1 MADITARAILIDKMT
16 PALKKIGESADKVGK
31 GVKGKFS
38 EANAQVK
45 GLGSSMISL
54 KGAFVG
60 LAVAGVGVFA
70 KSILSAGSEMEKLET
85 QFKVLLGDMDSA
97 KARMQELS
105 KFAQTTPFQ
114 LTEVAGAS
122 RILQTLGGNLLA
134 TGEGLRMVGDASAIS
149 GESFENLAVHIGRAY
164 SGLQANR
171 PIGES
176 MARLQELGLVT
187 GETRNKIEALT
198 KSAKGKEAWKLLEK
212 ELSKTK
218 GGMNELSQTLG
229 GLVST
234 LKDQFQGVLRE
245 LGSGGFFDS
254 IKSGLKSVVGVM
266 NELLD
271 SGFFARMGAGFE
283 FLMGAFTSFS
293 RVVDLGVSS
302 LMLTLG
308 KWAEWSIIVYE
319 NILKAMPSKFVPDSW
334 IKNLESA
341 RVSVDKFNE
350 KFMAGMRDSEEALT
364 DNLAEMSRGWDK
376 MVNGVPV
383 KKYKEKTQATTKATK
398 DMKNQTLK
406 ELREL
411 QEREKAILEER
422 NQIKKD
428 ALILEGEVR
437 DREIE
442 KRFIQLDE
450 EVEKHKESQKEITEN
465 ERLESEKRK
474 ALRQA
479 EWNLAFTLTNSLS
492 TIARN
497 ALGTSKKNA
506 KLRKGIAYGE
516 AIINTALGVSKALAT
531 GVYPINMLNASAVG
545 AAGAAQ
551 ISTIAT
557 QKFATGG
564 IVKGRSGE
572 SQVGDKQVVRV
583 NAGEGVF
590 TKEQMKAM
598 GKTEI
603 NMPITING
611 NADERAVTR
620 FSEIAQE
627 IIGAIRNGDLD
638 LINELNLQTA

>member
-198 KSAKGKEAWKLLEK
+198 KSAKGKEAWAILQK
-212 ELSKTK
+212 ELMKTK
-218 GGMNELSQTLG
+218 GGMSELSQTMG

-234 LKDQFQGVLRE
+234 LKDQFQGALRQ
-245 LGSGGFFDS
+245 LGAGGFFDAV
-254 IKSGLKSVVGVM
+254 KGGLKTMVDWF
-266 NELLD
+266 NILLD
-271 SGFFARMGAGFE
+271 GGFFARLGAGFDYVAS
-283 FLMGAFTSFS
+283 GVTAFSLTTIAGFQRILETFMRLASGL
-293 RVVDLGVSS
+293 VDIGSDIINS
-302 LMLTLG
+302 LPDSL
-308 KWAEWSIIVYE
+308 
-319 NILKAMPSKFVPDSW
+319 VPDGWKESMRSA
-334 IKNLESA
+334 KDSMNQTFLEMQDSA
-341 RVSVDKFNE
+341 DNTSI
-350 KFMAGMRDSEEALT
+350 AAQEAF
-364 DNLAEMSRGWDK
+364 DDVASAWDK
-376 MVNGVPV
+376 MVNGVPI

-398 DMKNQTLK
+398 DMKNETLK

-442 KRFIQLDE
+442 RRFAQLDE

-479 EWNLAFTLTNSLS
+479 EWNLAFTLTSSLS

-497 ALGTSKKNA
+497 SLGTSKKNA
-506 KLRKGIAYGE
+506 KLRKGIAYSE

-531 GVYPINMLNASAVG
+531 GVFPINMLNAAAVS

>member
-16 PALKKIGESADKVGK
+16 APLKKIGDTAGKVGK
-31 GVKGKFS
+31 DVQGKFS

-60 LAVAGVGVFA
+60 LAVTGVGVFA

-198 KSAKGKEAWKLLEK
+198 KAAKGKEAWNLLEK

-234 LKDQFQGVLRE
+234 LKDQFQGALRQ
-245 LGSGGFFDS
+245 LGEGGFFEAVKGG
-254 IKSGLKSVVGVM
+254 IKTLVDWF
-266 NELLD
+266 NILLD
-271 SGFFARMGAGFE
+271 NQFFTRIGAGFE
-283 FLMGAFTSFS
+283 YLSSGLTAFSLTAITGFQ
-293 RVVDLGVSS
+293 RIWEVFKLTELKLRELDVAFYDL
-302 LMLTLG
+302 L
-308 KWAEWSIIVYE
+308 
-319 NILKAMPSKFVPDSW
+319 PDSFVN
-334 IKNLESA
+334 K
-341 RVSVDKFNE
+341 
-350 KFMAGMRDSEEALT
+350 EALAESKAKLKEAEDAYKSVQDSADNTAIAATESWT
-364 DNLAEMSRGWDK
+364 DVANAWDK
-376 MVNGVPV
+376 MVNGIPV
-383 KKYKEKTQATTKATK
+383 EKYKEKTKNIVDDTK
-398 DMKNQTLK
+398 DTKDKLLK
-406 ELREL
+406 ELEEL
-411 QEREKAILEER
+411 RRKEKEILDER

-442 KRFIQLDE
+442 RRFAQLDE

-479 EWNLAFTLTNSLS
+479 EWNLAFTLTSSLS

-506 KLRKGIAYGE
+506 NMRKGIAYSE
-516 AIINTALGVSKALAT
+516 AVINTALGVSKALASAPP
-531 GVYPINMLNASAVG
+531 PINFINAAAVG

-564 IVKGRSGE
+564 IVKGNGGSDL
-572 SQVGDKQVVRV
+572 GDKQMIRV

-590 TKEQMKAM
+590 TKEQMKAL

-611 NADERAVTR
+611 NADQGVVNQ
-620 FSEIAQE
+620 FSEIAQS

>member
-16 PALKKIGESADKVGK
+16 APLKKIGDTAGKVGK
-31 GVKGKFS
+31 EVQGKFS

-60 LAVAGVGVFA
+60 LAVTGVGVFA

-187 GETRNKIEALT
+187 GETRNKIEDLT
-198 KSAKGKEAWKLLEK
+198 KKAKGKEAWAILQK
-212 ELSKTK
+212 ELMKTK
-218 GGMNELSQTLG
+218 GGMSELSQTMG

-234 LKDQFQGVLRE
+234 LKDQFQGALRQ
-245 LGSGGFFDS
+245 LGAGGFFDAV
-254 IKSGLKSVVGVM
+254 KGGLKTMVDWF
-266 NELLD
+266 NILLD
-271 SGFFARMGAGFE
+271 GGFFARLGAGFDYISS
-283 FLMGAFTSFS
+283 GVTAFSLTAITGFQRVWEVFKLTELKLRELDVWFKDLLPNGLVSQKSIDETKRKLKEAQDSFKS
-293 RVVDLGVSS
+293 AQDSADN
-302 LMLTLG
+302 T
-308 KWAEWSIIVYE
+308 AIASIEAWDDV
-319 NILKAMPSKFVPDSW
+319 A
-334 IKNLESA
+334 SA
-341 RVSVDKFNE
+341 
-350 KFMAGMRDSEEALT
+350 
-364 DNLAEMSRGWDK
+364 WDK
-376 MVNGVPV
+376 MVNGVPI

-442 KRFIQLDE
+442 RRFAQLDE

-479 EWNLAFTLTNSLS
+479 EWNLAFTLTSSLS

-516 AIINTALGVSKALAT
+516 AVINTALGVSKALAT
-531 GVYPINMLNASAVG
+531 GVYPINMLNAAAVS

-572 SQVGDKQVVRV
+572 SQIGDKQVVRV

>member
-16 PALKKIGESADKVGK
+16 APLKKIGDTAGKVGK
-31 GVKGKFS
+31 DVQGKFS

-60 LAVAGVGVFA
+60 LAVTGVGVFA

-198 KSAKGKEAWKLLEK
+198 KAAKGKEAWNLLEK

-234 LKDQFQGVLRE
+234 LKDQFQGALRQ
-245 LGSGGFFDS
+245 LGEGGFFEAVKGG
-254 IKSGLKSVVGVM
+254 IKTLVDWF
-266 NELLD
+266 NILLD
-271 SGFFARMGAGFE
+271 NQFFTRIGAGFE
-283 FLMGAFTSFS
+283 YLSSGLTAFSLTAITGFQ
-293 RVVDLGVSS
+293 RIWEVFKLTELKLRELDVAFYDL
-302 LMLTLG
+302 L
-308 KWAEWSIIVYE
+308 
-319 NILKAMPSKFVPDSW
+319 PDSFVN
-334 IKNLESA
+334 K
-341 RVSVDKFNE
+341 
-350 KFMAGMRDSEEALT
+350 EALAESKAKLKEAEDAYKSVQDSA
-364 DNLAEMSRGWDK
+364 DNTAIAAQDSWDDVAKAWDK
-376 MVNGVPV
+376 MVNGIPV
-383 KKYKEKTQATTKATK
+383 KKYKEKTQAMSKAQKDLTKAQK
-398 DMKNQTLK
+398 K
-406 ELREL
+406 ELEKRREDRIAYGE
-411 QEREKAILEER
+411 QMAEEFERRFEAQREADERRQKKLEE
-422 NQIKKD
+422 NAQWEKD
-428 ALILEGEVR
+428 QNEA
-437 DREIE
+437 
-442 KRFIQLDE
+442 
-450 EVEKHKESQKEITEN
+450 KEREITET
-465 ERLESEKRK
+465 LKRE
-474 ALRQA
+474 ADHRNSIRQA
-479 EWNLAFTLTNSLS
+479 EWNLAFTLTSSLS

-506 KLRKGIAYGE
+506 NMRKGIAYSE
-516 AIINTALGVSKALAT
+516 AVINTALGVSKALASAPP
-531 GVYPINMLNASAVG
+531 PINFINAAAVG

-564 IVKGRSGE
+564 IVKGNGGSDL
-572 SQVGDKQVVRV
+572 GDKQMIRV

-590 TKEQMKAM
+590 TKEQMKAL

-611 NADERAVTR
+611 NADQGVVNQ
-620 FSEIAQE
+620 FSEIAQS

>member
-1 MADITARAILIDKMT
+1 MSDITARAILIDKMSPT
-16 PALKKIGESADKVGK
+16 LKKIQESSSKMAK
-31 GVKGKFS
+31 GVSSEIGKTKDSFKGF
-38 EANAQVK
+38 
-45 GLGSSMISL
+45 GSQLISL
-54 KGAFVG
+54 KGAMVSLG
-60 LAVAGVGVFA
+60 VVGVGAFT
-70 KSILSAGSEMEKLET
+70 KSIISAGSEMEKLET
-85 QFKVLLGDMDSA
+85 QFKVLLGDTESA

-114 LTEVAGAS
+114 LEQVANAS
-122 RILQTLGGNLLA
+122 RILQTLGGNLLS

-149 GESFENLAVHIGRAY
+149 GESFENLAVHVGRAY

-187 GETRNKIEALT
+187 GSTRNEIEKLT
-198 KSAKGKEAWKLLEK
+198 KAGQGKKAWGILQA
-212 ELSKTK
+212 ELKKSS

-245 LGSGGFFDS
+245 LGSGGLFDS
-254 IKSGLKSVVGVM
+254 VKSGLKSIVGVM

-319 NILKAMPSKFVPDSW
+319 KILKAVPSKFVPDSW

-350 KFMAGMRDSEEALT
+350 KFIAGMRNSEEALT

-383 KKYKEKTQATTKATK
+383 KKYKEKTQATTNATK
-398 DMKNQTLK
+398 DMKDKTLK
-406 ELREL
+406 ELKEL
-411 QEREKAILEER
+411 QEKEKEILEER
-422 NQIKKD
+422 NQRKKD
-428 ALILEGEVR
+428 ALILEGEAR

-442 KRFIQLDE
+442 RRFIRLDE
-450 EVEKHKESQKEITEN
+450 EVAKHKESQKEITEN
-465 ERLESEKRK
+465 ERIESEKRK
-474 ALRQA
+474 ALKQA
-479 EWNLAFTLTNSLS
+479 EWNLAFALTSSLS
-492 TIARN
+492 TITQN
-497 ALGTSKKNA
+497 ALGKSRKNA
-506 KLRKGIAYGE
+506 KLRKGIALGE
-516 AIINTALGVSKALAT
+516 AVINTALGVSKALASAPPP
-531 GVYPINMLNASAVG
+531 VNFINASAVG

-564 IVKGRSGE
+564 IVRNQSGQ
-572 SQVGDKQVVRV
+572 SDVGDKTLIRV

-611 NADERAVTR
+611 NADQNAIDK
-620 FSEIAQE
+620 FSEIAQS